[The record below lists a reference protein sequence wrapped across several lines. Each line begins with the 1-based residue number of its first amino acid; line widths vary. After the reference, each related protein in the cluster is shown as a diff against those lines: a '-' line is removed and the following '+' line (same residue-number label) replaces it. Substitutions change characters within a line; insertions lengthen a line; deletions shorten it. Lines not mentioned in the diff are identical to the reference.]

1 MIILYS
7 WTISK
12 TNWARSLA
20 GQQPMRRISFRS
32 GTLTQ
37 ASIWCCIIGSPATG
51 NNGFGTSN
59 DNGRN
64 RVPEIYNDS
73 LNGLK
78 KDQLSYYDNHNT
90 EKHENMNNMKYT

>member
-1 MIILYS
+1 
-7 WTISK
+7 
-12 TNWARSLA
+12 
-20 GQQPMRRISFRS
+20 MRRISFRS

-37 ASIWCCIIGSPATG
+37 ASIWCCIIGNPATG
-51 NNGFGTSN
+51 NSGFGTSN

-78 KDQLSYYDNHNT
+78 KGSFLTSYNKQNTVSINIPLDYYKIPDFDLSPQLSPP
-90 EKHENMNNMKYT
+90 EIV

>member
-1 MIILYS
+1 
-7 WTISK
+7 
-12 TNWARSLA
+12 
-20 GQQPMRRISFRS
+20 MRRISFRS

-51 NNGFGTSN
+51 NSGFGTSN

-64 RVPEIYNDS
+64 RVPEIYNDA

-78 KDQLSYYDNHNT
+78 KRFFFNIMQQT
-90 EKHENMNNMKYT
+90 EYSINKYFLLRLL